1 MHTIRIKQVDA
12 FTQTPFTG
20 NPAAVVLDADTLTDT
35 EMLQIAREMNLSETA
50 YVTKSENELADLRL
64 RWFTP
69 GQEVDLCGHAT
80 IATFHAI
87 AEEGRFGVTPGET
100 QTFMVETRSG
110 NLTVDIDWQN
120 EAPLLKFSLPVPA
133 FKPFEAP
140 DQLCEG
146 LGLDKDLLDQRA
158 VPMYGNNG
166 YVYLCVKDAP
176 TLYGL
181 EPDRA
186 ILMQLHEKW
195 GVTAVVPAVIPSA
208 EHHWEMRFFA
218 PALGVFEDPIT
229 GSANG
234 PMALYLLENDLLEH
248 KGTLSS
254 FRGLQGTSME
264 RPGTVYVQVRKNDG
278 SCSELKIAGFA
289 VSVMEATLTF

>member
-20 NPAAVVLDADTLTDT
+20 NPAAVVLDAETLTDS

-50 YVTKSENELADLRL
+50 YITESENELADLRL

-87 AEEGRFGVTPGET
+87 AEEGRFGVKPGET

-110 NLTVDIDWQN
+110 NLTVDIDWKD
-120 EAPLLKFSLPVPA
+120 EAPFLKFSLPIPD
-133 FKPFEAP
+133 FKPFEEPAA
-140 DQLCEG
+140 LCEA
-146 LGLDKDLLDQRA
+146 LGIKKELLDERA
-158 VPMYGNNG
+158 VPMYANNG
-166 YVYLCVKDAP
+166 YVYLCVKDAQ

-181 EPDRA
+181 EPDRSR
-186 ILMQLHEKW
+186 LMQLHEKW
-195 GVTAVVPAVIPSA
+195 GATALVPAVAPSA

-234 PMALYLLENDLLEH
+234 PMALYLLENELLEH
-248 KGTLSS
+248 QGELTVYK
-254 FRGLQGTSME
+254 GLQGESMD
-264 RPGTVYVQVRKNDG
+264 RPGTVYVQARMKGG
-278 SCSELKIAGFA
+278 SCTELKIAGFA
-289 VSVMEATLTF
+289 ISVMEATLSF

>member
-20 NPAAVVLDADTLTDT
+20 NPAAVVLDAETLTDS
-35 EMLQIAREMNLSETA
+35 EMLLIAREMNLSETA
-50 YVTKSENELADLRL
+50 YVTESDHELADLRL

-110 NLTVDIDWQN
+110 NLTVDIDWKD
-120 EAPLLKFSLPVPA
+120 EAPFLKFSLPIPN
-133 FKPFEAP
+133 FKPFEEPKA
-140 DQLCEG
+140 LCNA
-146 LGLDKDLLDQRA
+146 LGIKERELSEQA

-166 YVYLCVKDAP
+166 YVYLCVKDAQI
-176 TLYGL
+176 LYGL

-186 ILMQLHEKW
+186 RLMQLHEKW
-195 GVTAVVPAVIPSA
+195 GATALVPSVVSSA
-208 EHHWEMRFFA
+208 DHHWEMRFFA

-248 KGTLSS
+248 GGELSS
-254 FRGLQGTSME
+254 FNGLQGKSME
-264 RPGTVYVQVRKNDG
+264 RPGTVYVQVRMKG
-278 SCSELKIAGFA
+278 RSCTELKIAGFA
-289 VSVMEATLTF
+289 TSVMEATLTF